1 MSTAELTAFL
11 TVKTS
16 AFAPP
21 VTGSRSVLA
30 LRASIALD
38 KEVECSVSNAAQ

>member
-1 MSTAELTAFL
+1 MLSLLMLIGYHDT
-11 TVKTS
+11 
-16 AFAPP
+16 FAPP